1 MNPDINQRI
10 QFNQSSIL
18 KSEVLLASAERLG
31 LTITSGSDPFFV
43 RESDTGRI
51 VFWDGLRWVDVLND
65 PGCLAINILRLA
77 SNVSDGET
85 ISIGALTYQFDRA
98 QLGVPEGRIAIS
110 THSDDTPE
118 RVSTAIAGAINTQS
132 RSEVLAL
139 KMSNNEMLTINK
151 DFESLTSFGSTMV
164 GTNNQWASPNS
175 IVGRKPGTV
184 QSGFVKRN
192 PTAVEVALGKM
203 RFAFD
208 FQPILQDIRVVL
220 TNAPGV
226 QVAWDGVVSINGNV
240 LTLDNVF
247 GSTPFLTTHTINL
260 WVGKSA

>member
-1 MNPDINQRI
+1 MSPDIHQKI
-10 QFNQSSIL
+10 QYNQSDML
-18 KSEVLLASAERLG
+18 KSEVLLTSAERAG
-31 LTITSGSDPFFV
+31 LNLKAGSDPLFI

-51 VFWDGLRWVDVLND
+51 LFWDGLRWVDVLND
-65 PGCLAINILRLA
+65 PGFVGINILRLV

-85 ISIGALTYQFDRA
+85 ITIGAFTFQFDRA
-98 QLGVPEGRIAIS
+98 QVGVPEGRIGII
-110 THSDDTPE
+110 THSDDTPTT
-118 RVSTAIAGAINTQS
+118 VSSAIAYAINTQS

-139 KMSNNEMLTINK
+139 KMLDNEILTINK
-151 DFESLTSFGSTMV
+151 NFESLTSFGSTMV

-175 IVGRKPGTV
+175 IVGQKPGTV
-184 QSGFVKRN
+184 LSGFVKRV

-220 TNAPGV
+220 TTSPGV
-226 QVAWDGVVSINGNV
+226 QVAWDGIISINGTI
-240 LTLDNVF
+240 LTIDNAS